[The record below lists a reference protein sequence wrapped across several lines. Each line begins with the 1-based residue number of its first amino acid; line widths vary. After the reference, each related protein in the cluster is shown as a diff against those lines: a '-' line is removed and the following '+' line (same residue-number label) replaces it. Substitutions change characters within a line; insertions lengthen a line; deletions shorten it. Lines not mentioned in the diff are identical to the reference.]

1 MGYWIDMRDQTMKT
15 MGGTIH
21 SFMGGFD
28 YLAGKIRNEFL
39 YFRDR
44 KDLYMRS
51 RELRGVIAYLG
62 NKKDECYCE
71 RGPIYRRD
79 IRDVMH
85 RVALIKAECR
95 RIQREMDAC
104 RGHGR

>member
-1 MGYWIDMRDQTMKT
+1 MGYMVDMKSRVIESI
-15 MGGTIH
+15 GG
-21 SFMGGFD
+21 SFSFVRGSIARLADMTVGEFH
-28 YLAGKIRNEFL
+28 YLVERKEL
-39 YFRDR
+39 YFRN
-44 KDLYMRS
+44 
-51 RELRGVIAYLG
+51 RELRHVIDGLCDR
-62 NKKDECYCE
+62 KSVCYCE